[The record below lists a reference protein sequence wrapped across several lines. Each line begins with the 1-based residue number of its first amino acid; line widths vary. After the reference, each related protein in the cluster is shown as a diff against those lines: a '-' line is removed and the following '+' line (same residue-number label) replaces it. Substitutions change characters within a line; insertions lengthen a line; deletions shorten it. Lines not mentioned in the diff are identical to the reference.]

1 MPRKVR
7 GKGIQEVFN
16 SVKDATTNA
25 YNNATSYVN
34 NIMHGHERLSPKV
47 QGILN
52 QVGNSVISSI
62 VIGRTPVQ
70 SIITGIIKT
79 VSSTPYDQLFHLF
92 IIMTTTDGKQV
103 LLEKNERINMDIN
116 RNVGGERISVPRVP
130 SGLTINQLMNNTAS
144 YMGDRFIPYSAK
156 SSNCQDF
163 IIGVLKSNHIDTPE
177 TVAFVK
183 QDTES
188 IFKDPNFRKLA
199 NSVTDVAGR
208 FNVLM
213 QGGEINRFK
222 DNELDNTQLD
232 ALMYKY
238 KIPSHGCFVKNKLP
252 IRIRNGFYIINLN
265 GHSHWTGLLKNG
277 NHYMYYDSM
286 GFPAPKEVEQK
297 IGKDYIWSDVQMQD
311 MDSSACGFYVVSWMR
326 FMKNNPTEEQYMKF
340 LKLFSKNTVRN
351 EHILGGLLR

>member
-116 RNVGGERISVPRVP
+116 RNVGGERITVPRVP

-156 SSNCQDF
+156 SSNCQD
-163 IIGVLKSNHIDTPE
+163 L
-177 TVAFVK
+177 
-183 QDTES
+183 
-188 IFKDPNFRKLA
+188 
-199 NSVTDVAGR
+199 
-208 FNVLM
+208 
-213 QGGEINRFK
+213 
-222 DNELDNTQLD
+222 
-232 ALMYKY
+232 
-238 KIPSHGCFVKNKLP
+238 
-252 IRIRNGFYIINLN
+252 
-265 GHSHWTGLLKNG
+265 
-277 NHYMYYDSM
+277 
-286 GFPAPKEVEQK
+286 
-297 IGKDYIWSDVQMQD
+297 
-311 MDSSACGFYVVSWMR
+311 SS
-326 FMKNNPTEEQYMKF
+326 EF
-340 LKLFSKNTVRN
+340 LKVITLTRLKLLHLLNKTRN
-351 EHILGGLLR
+351 PYLKILISESWQIR